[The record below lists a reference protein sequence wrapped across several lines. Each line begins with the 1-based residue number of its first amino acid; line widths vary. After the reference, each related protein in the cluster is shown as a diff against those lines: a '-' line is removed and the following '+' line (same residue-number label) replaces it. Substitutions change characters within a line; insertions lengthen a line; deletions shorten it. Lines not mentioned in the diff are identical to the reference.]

1 METALDIAHRCANI
15 VLNPGHFGEE
25 TCVEQVIDECAVN
38 PEVHV
43 LFIWING
50 SSASLLDTSERSCS
64 PGDLQLNFLLNRL
77 DRLPQPIIGFC
88 DNWVDHVGV
97 HTLAACDLVLSTRGA
112 QFQVESQNIHANRA
126 FKVGLV
132 DSLVEDK
139 EALLSAH
146 GRLSE
151 HMGRC
156 CWPVLKLAKTTLR
169 NTRSSLLDMS
179 FEADKVVPSPD
190 VVPGQSLKLA
200 KTTLRN
206 TRSSLLDMSFEA
218 DKVVPSPFPIASAES
233 EPAKVHLFVPPRG
246 LSLPEQGGVQSAG
259 GAQVGKHGDVDNTKS
274 SRGTP
279 KKTDLISQYS
289 AHHGPITTLMV
300 QNIPCRITQEQ
311 LIDVIVDLG
320 FGEKYDFLYLP
331 TCSRSSMTGRSNL
344 GYGFINFSQP
354 DNAASFARVFTN
366 YLFEGTRSKK
376 VSTVKP
382 AHIQGLANNI
392 HHFSR
397 LSEKKQSRGPVIRVK
412 CGSEPCA

>member
-15 VLNPGHFGEE
+15 VLHPGHFGEA

-38 PEVHV
+38 PGVHV

-156 CWPVLKLAKTTLR
+156 SWPI
-169 NTRSSLLDMS
+169 
-179 FEADKVVPSPD
+179 
-190 VVPGQSLKLA
+190 LKLA

-259 GAQVGKHGDVDNTKS
+259 GAQVGKHGYVDNTKS

-344 GYGFINFSQP
+344 GYGFINFSEP
-354 DNAASFARVFTN
+354 EDAASFSRVFTN

-397 LSEKKQSRGPVIRVK
+397 LSEKNRSRGPVIRVK
-412 CGSEPCA
+412 CGSEPGA

>member
-1 METALDIAHRCANI
+1 
-15 VLNPGHFGEE
+15 
-25 TCVEQVIDECAVN
+25 
-38 PEVHV
+38 
-43 LFIWING
+43 
-50 SSASLLDTSERSCS
+50 
-64 PGDLQLNFLLNRL
+64 
-77 DRLPQPIIGFC
+77 
-88 DNWVDHVGV
+88 
-97 HTLAACDLVLSTRGA
+97 
-112 QFQVESQNIHANRA
+112 
-126 FKVGLV
+126 VGLV
-132 DSLVEDK
+132 GSLVEDK
-139 EALLSAH
+139 TALLSAH

-151 HMGRC
+151 HLGRC
-156 CWPVLKLAKTTLR
+156 SWPILKFAKTTLR

-179 FEADKVVPSPD
+179 FEA
-190 VVPGQSLKLA
+190 
-200 KTTLRN
+200 
-206 TRSSLLDMSFEA
+206 EA
-218 DKVVPSPFPIASAES
+218 DKVAPSSFPTASAES
-233 EPAKVHLFVPPRG
+233 EPAKVHLFVPPPG

-259 GAQVGKHGDVDNTKS
+259 GAQVGKHGDMENTKS

-311 LIDVIVDLG
+311 LVDVIVDLG
-320 FGEKYDFLYLP
+320 FGDKYDFLYLP

-354 DNAASFARVFTN
+354 ETAEAFGRVFTN

-392 HHFSR
+392 HHFNR
-397 LSEKKQSRGPVIRVK
+397 LSEKNQSHGPVIRVK